1 MWVDNETD
9 TDFLNF
15 SGVAD
20 TVAEIVYQAN
30 GRPISIGVSGAW
42 GAGKSSMIKLIQAS
56 LDNPPEPGKKPEKDY
71 VFVEFNAWLYQGYDD
86 ARAALM
92 DVIASRLQEEAEAR
106 QTALDKISELA
117 ERVNW
122 LRVAKLMGGAAVSF
136 AAGVPAPGL
145 IGDMWGFAK
154 QWWSGEV
161 DQAMVGEIHD
171 KAETAAE
178 EGKKLI
184 RGKPQKP
191 SPPKEIQALR
201 DNFESVLDELGV
213 TLVVLID
220 DLDRCLPETTIST
233 LEAIRLF
240 LFLRNTAFVIAAD
253 DEMIKHA
260 VRRHFSGVPDDVL
273 VTSYFDK
280 LIQVP
285 IRVPPL
291 GTQEVRAYMM
301 MLFTE
306 NSGLPEEE
314 IESIRISV
322 RDQLRT
328 TWQGGRVDRAF
339 MQSLSNKYPEELI
352 GKFDTAER
360 LAAVMTSASGIHGNP
375 RLIKRFLNA
384 LAIRMSISRAHGV
397 GVDEAVLVKLMLF
410 ERSGNPKA
418 FDELM
423 KAVAADKHGKPVMLT
438 DWEADVKLGK
448 DFSLPQ
454 PWDHPF
460 VKEWLALPPAL
471 ADKDL
476 RGAIYVS
483 REHAPIITDEDRLSS
498 TAAEL
503 LTALLDS
510 PDMAAQ
516 LKDRLGQIAP
526 VEISV
531 IMDRLL
537 DKAGSEQEWGVPPVL
552 DAMLVIAS
560 IDGLQGPRLAAFLKE
575 RPPAQIQ
582 AGIVP
587 KLKDETWAR
596 SVFDYWLNLDVSAPV
611 KAAIRKLNGNVTK

>member
-20 TVAEIVYQAN
+20 TVAEIIYSAN

-56 LDNPPEPGKKPEKDY
+56 LKNPPEPGEKPAKDF

-92 DVIASRLQEEAEAR
+92 DVIASQLEAEAKAR
-106 QTALDKISELA
+106 RKGLDKVADLA
-117 ERVNW
+117 ARVNW
-122 LRVAKLMGGAAVSF
+122 LRVAKLAGNGIVSL
-136 AAGVPAPGL
+136 ATGIPAPGL
-145 IGDMWGFAK
+145 ISDVLGLYDRVR
-154 QWWSGEV
+154 SGGV
-161 DQAMVGEIHD
+161 DQEAIEAAHDTAEKAKGE
-171 KAETAAE
+171 AE
-178 EGKKLI
+178 KLF
-184 RGKPQKP
+184 RSAPPKM

-201 DNFESVLDELGV
+201 DNFEAILDELGV

-253 DEMIKHA
+253 NEMIKHA
-260 VRRHFSGVPDDVL
+260 VRKHFSGVPDDFL

-301 MLFTE
+301 MLFLE
-306 NSGLPEEE
+306 NSALPKQVLED
-314 IESIRISV
+314 IRLKV
-322 RDQLRT
+322 RGQLRT
-328 TWQGGRVDRAF
+328 TWQGNRVDRAF
-339 MQSLSNKYPEELI
+339 MQGLYNDYPSELI

-360 LAAVMTSASGIHGNP
+360 LAAVMTSASGIQGNP

-384 LAIRMSISRAHGV
+384 LAIRMSISRAQGV

-418 FDELM
+418 YEELM
-423 KAVAADKHGKPVMLT
+423 KAVATDKQGKPAMLRE
-438 DWEADVKLGK
+438 WEDHIDKGK
-448 DFSLPQ
+448 NLALSQ
-454 PWDHPF
+454 PWDQPF

-498 TAAEL
+498 EAAEL
-503 LTALLDS
+503 LTALLEM
-510 PDMAAQ
+510 PEMAPQ
-516 LKDRLGQIAP
+516 LKERLGTLAP
-526 VEISV
+526 VEINV
-531 IMDRLL
+531 VMDRLL
-537 DKAGSEQEWGVPPVL
+537 DKAGGEQEWGVPDIL
-552 DAMLVIAS
+552 EAMLVVARL
-560 IDGLQGPRLAAFLKE
+560 DAQQGLRLAAFLKD

-587 KLKDETWAR
+587 KLSDEEWAK
-596 SVFDYWLNLDVSAPV
+596 SVCDFWLNAEVGTPV
-611 KAAIRKLNGNVTK
+611 KTAIRKLNGNVTK